1 MTPIKEVL
9 ERVRDMIHVRE
20 NDFYNS
26 QDLEVNAEYFILQE
40 LEILLEKLDAKEQVI
55 IKKAWENGYSI
66 GMRMMDGG
74 MVEPTTPKSSYDYY
88 WKLNEEL
95 KNATKR

>member
-1 MTPIKEVL
+1 MTPIKEIL

-20 NDFYNS
+20 DDFYNS
-26 QDLEVNAEYFILQE
+26 QDLEVNAEYFILQD
-40 LEILLEKLDAKEQVI
+40 LEILLEKLEAKEEVI
-55 IKKAWENGYSI
+55 IKRAWQDGYSI

-74 MVEPTTPKSSYDYY
+74 MVEPTTPTCAFDYY

-95 KNATKR
+95 KNATKP

>member
-9 ERVRDMIHVRE
+9 GRVRDMIHVRE

-26 QDLEVNAEYFILQE
+26 QDLEVNAEYFILQD

-55 IKKAWENGYSI
+55 IKRAWEDGYSI
-66 GMRMMDGG
+66 GIRIMDGE
-74 MVEPTTPKSSYDYY
+74 MVEPTTPTCPFDYY

-95 KNATKR
+95 KNATKP